1 MGHIIRL
8 LIFIYSYCLVK
19 NRALACSFQ
28 SRLQTMLSD
37 KIDCAKFLTWF
48 IENYPGSVEEVR
60 SADKSFWERFK

>member
-48 IENYPGSVEEVR
+48 IENYPS
-60 SADKSFWERFK
+60 SADQTRNANEAFWSKFK